1 MIESAIPLGQVL
13 IIGVIILIIAFVVV
27 TLKK

>member
-1 MIESAIPLGQVL
+1 MIANAIPLGQAL
-13 IIGVIILIIAFVVV
+13 LIGVIILIIAFVVV

>member
-1 MIESAIPLGQVL
+1 MIESAIPLGQAL
-13 IIGVIILIIAFVVV
+13 LIGVIILIIAFVVV